1 MHGDLQRFLSF
12 LEEKGELVRVKEPV
26 SPVLEI
32 TALADRVVK
41 AGGPALLF
49 ENVEGRE
56 LPLAIGVY
64 GTRRRMAWALGLDDL
79 DDLGTRLREL
89 MDVKVGGRLVGLASN
104 LPKLRELASLP
115 PKRVRRA
122 PVQEVVWRGTRST
135 SAGCRC

>member
-12 LEEKGELVRVKEPV
+12 LEEKGELVRVKDPV

-49 ENVEGRE
+49 ENVEGSE

-64 GTRRRMAWALGLDDL
+64 GTRQRMAWALGLEDL
-79 DDLGTRLREL
+79 DELGTRLREL
-89 MDVKVGGRLVGLASN
+89 IDVKVGGGLVGLASN
-104 LPKLRELASLP
+104 LPKLRELAALP

-122 PVQEVVWRGTRST
+122 PVQEVVWRATTST
-135 SAGCRC
+135 SASCRC